1 MALYDDAKIM
11 FLASAAAGLET
22 KDASKVYNV
31 KPAPITTG
39 SELVTNG
46 GFDADSDWT
55 KSGEATISGGTGNI
69 ISSTG
74 TYAALN
80 QSSVFVIGKKYKI
93 SLDVTVNTN
102 EHSFAIKLQDGAV
115 DANIGKITTSGSYV
129 FYHTAAGT
137 TLTIARFS
145 PNDGEDP
152 AGNSATD
159 VDVDNVSVFEVD
171 TVPADF
177 DISRDANLDATRVG
191 PTGLIEKGREQLL
204 LNTTFSGAVSNT
216 SVPGFTV
223 SGTGGTFGVAN
234 ASGQLT
240 FTASDETKRRYLV
253 SPIQSTTSCLYTQSV
268 FVDAVEGTVE
278 LDEIMRSNSS
288 SNTTL
293 IHNLEDGVVVGG
305 STVIQAGKR
314 YSRTYTLD
322 SSTTTFRFGIGAN
335 PLTNAGAASVTLSK
349 PQLEKGLASTEYI
362 ENTSTSATVTAGLK
376 EDEPRFD
383 YPPFGGAPA
392 LLIEPLRK
400 NEIKQ
405 SEYINGDSSDWT
417 EGRVDTAS
425 NQTTS
430 PEGLDNATKVTATV
444 EASSNTKRIYS
455 NTWSV
460 ADDEVWTASVF
471 LKSDTANK
479 IELRITSSTE
489 AEIGF
494 GQARFTADGNGTA
507 EFDSSNQGDS
517 VSITKLKNGW
527 YRCTATGTLDSS
539 LSGWTGTARMFIY
552 VMDPDT
558 GARSYVSD
566 GTESVF
572 VYGAQAEEG
581 SSATS
586 YIPTHGATAT
596 RSRDDVPAIDTSGF
610 SFGTTCTIFY
620 EGIINQATADHVRPI
635 TMFGSHGSPADAE
648 RYLLFGTSFSGT
660 TYTLSSK
667 HNTTPSSSLES
678 TSLTKAGLTIGAKV
692 KCASV
697 FNGTSFKFF
706 VNGALAD
713 SGGTATVTAASIFNS
728 LDLSQVAADKNHTV
742 GSIVLW
748 GSALTDQQCIDLTTL

>member
-314 YSRTYTLD
+314 
-322 SSTTTFRFGIGAN
+322 
-335 PLTNAGAASVTLSK
+335 
-349 PQLEKGLASTEYI
+349 
-362 ENTSTSATVTAGLK
+362 
-376 EDEPRFD
+376 
-383 YPPFGGAPA
+383 
-392 LLIEPLRK
+392 
-400 NEIKQ
+400 
-405 SEYINGDSSDWT
+405 
-417 EGRVDTAS
+417 
-425 NQTTS
+425 
-430 PEGLDNATKVTATV
+430 
-444 EASSNTKRIYS
+444 
-455 NTWSV
+455 
-460 ADDEVWTASVF
+460 
-471 LKSDTANK
+471 
-479 IELRITSSTE
+479 
-489 AEIGF
+489 
-494 GQARFTADGNGTA
+494 
-507 EFDSSNQGDS
+507 
-517 VSITKLKNGW
+517 
-527 YRCTATGTLDSS
+527 
-539 LSGWTGTARMFIY
+539 
-552 VMDPDT
+552 
-558 GARSYVSD
+558 
-566 GTESVF
+566 
-572 VYGAQAEEG
+572 
-581 SSATS
+581 
-586 YIPTHGATAT
+586 
-596 RSRDDVPAIDTSGF
+596 
-610 SFGTTCTIFY
+610 
-620 EGIINQATADHVRPI
+620 
-635 TMFGSHGSPADAE
+635 
-648 RYLLFGTSFSGT
+648 
-660 TYTLSSK
+660 
-667 HNTTPSSSLES
+667 
-678 TSLTKAGLTIGAKV
+678 
-692 KCASV
+692 
-697 FNGTSFKFF
+697 
-706 VNGALAD
+706 
-713 SGGTATVTAASIFNS
+713 
-728 LDLSQVAADKNHTV
+728 
-742 GSIVLW
+742 
-748 GSALTDQQCIDLTTL
+748 